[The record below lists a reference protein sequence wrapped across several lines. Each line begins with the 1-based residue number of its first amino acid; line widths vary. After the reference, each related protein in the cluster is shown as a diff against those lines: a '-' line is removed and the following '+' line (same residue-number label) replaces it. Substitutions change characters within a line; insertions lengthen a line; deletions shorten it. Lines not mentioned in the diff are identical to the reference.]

1 MKAINKT
8 GYKKYWKLTQQVKKS
23 PLFEF
28 FSQILISYILH
39 IPVPFEFC
47 LEGDFS
53 VSSRRIYHRSYHYRP
68 QNVIHFYK
76 ILSDFPPPYRFCKV
90 FISLSLA
97 PFDHPLSARLIER
110 SGFTLPYR
118 SMGLES
124 RTVSHRDPTA
134 PKLASPNHHSV

>member
-1 MKAINKT
+1 MTNIGNWRNRWQNLHFLHVSLYIKIC
-8 GYKKYWKLTQQVKKS
+8 
-23 PLFEF
+23 
-28 FSQILISYILH
+28 FSQISISYILH

-53 VSSRRIYHRSYHYRP
+53 VSSRRIYYRSYHYRP

-97 PFDHPLSARLIER
+97 PSDHPLSA
-110 SGFTLPYR
+110 FN
-118 SMGLES
+118 
-124 RTVSHRDPTA
+124 RTVRLHVTVSFDGARESNGLPPRSYSAETS
-134 PKLASPNHHSV
+134 LS